1 MKKTSDFRKK
11 IDLKGNATVMKAL
24 MGVKNN
30 FRKPEK
36 DDLTGPGF
44 RKPGKD
50 DLTESGFRKPGK
62 DDLTESGFK
71 KTGKKDY
78 EEER

>member
-1 MKKTSDFRKK
+1 MKKTSNFRKK

-24 MGVKNN
+24 MEVKNN

-50 DLTESGFRKPGK
+50 DLTESGF
-62 DDLTESGFK
+62 K